1 MLTRS
6 IARRALSLLTMAAL
20 TLPVTG
26 CFVGDRA
33 GSLDGACDALEPSLR
48 AHAVALATDA
58 VNRLFSNDNPLLRLG
73 RDLGMGAISAF
84 PAARRA
90 FIREAAGLTGTLP
103 ALMRD

>member
-58 VNRLFSNDNPLLRLG
+58 GDQAV
-73 RDLGMGAISAF
+73 
-84 PAARRA
+84 
-90 FIREAAGLTGTLP
+90 LTGD
-103 ALMRD
+103 ALIERLDRACGKG